1 MLDGNLMKKLAILV
15 MLAVL
20 GATCFVP
27 MAQARNSAQSQA
39 RATQKA
45 QKKQQKAM
53 RKYMKRQQKAQR
65 KMFKNSVKHTHYP
78 KHSY

>member
-1 MLDGNLMKKLAILV
+1 MKKLAILV

-20 GATCFVP
+20 GVTSLVP
-27 MAQARNSAQSQA
+27 MAQARNSARSQA
-39 RATQKA
+39 RATQKM
-45 QKKQQKAM
+45 QKRQQKAM